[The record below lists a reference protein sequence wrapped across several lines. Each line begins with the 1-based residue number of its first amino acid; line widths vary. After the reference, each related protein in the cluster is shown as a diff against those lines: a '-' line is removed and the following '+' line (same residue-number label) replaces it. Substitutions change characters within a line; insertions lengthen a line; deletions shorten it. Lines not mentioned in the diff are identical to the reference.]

1 MAYGI
6 RDSFHRRW
14 YRLVDIRKWIA
25 ARQYQISLEMLHR
38 KPVQDV
44 GRIHA
49 LERIGT
55 LFSGLLVLAGG
66 ALVVL
71 HLIFQT

>member
-1 MAYGI
+1 MELGI
-6 RDSFHRRW
+6 VFIVVGIVW
-14 YRLVDIRKWIA
+14 LTFRKWIA

-38 KPVQDV
+38 KPVQDDD
-44 GRIHA
+44 RIHA

-55 LFSGLLVLAGG
+55 LFSGLLILAGG
-66 ALVVL
+66 AQVVL